1 MSILMLLFGFI
12 VFSCAG
18 VQQEPIQFT
27 AKPYYFDA
35 GGSDSELHQNSILL
49 TPDFTYSEGRGYGW
63 TTPGHKEF
71 YNEGAE
77 DARNSFLVDGI
88 VAKEISFKAD
98 VPEGEWWLAIWFESG
113 MEDSSTTQLFINNEN
128 ANLEVQSFTPPAEP
142 RDNIQKI
149 YRVIQRRVSVS
160 DKGLAFSM
168 KGVEDDVYL
177 LGISLIPNATE
188 FVDEK
193 TSSIL
198 KHIEKLGNYKS
209 TDDFQPV
216 IDRLKEIRTDK
227 KHRNFAAYWIQQLE
241 IIRDAEMYF
250 DYRGWGW
257 ATDKTGLGLFGHL
270 HQSVMLYDGVLNF
283 ENVEESPLYERALW
297 YRGRVLYWLHLER
310 GIYAELNGAK
320 RDLAK
325 MYKLHP
331 ADELVRMYNGE
342 QIDTPDEFDNITKP
356 ANAPQWALSQW
367 ELTNR
372 LKKVVDWWVNEQQSE
387 NGEFGGKFGDDVEI
401 LRWWSPLILSGDETT
416 YKGWKKLADG
426 VWNSNKVKN
435 GYAKKPSDVEH
446 SSEFISDTAPLLV
459 LFNDD
464 PKYAERLAYS
474 ADYFQNLWTGYNDNG
489 NRFFKSAWFSSS
501 EIETEEPKNR
511 DVIYNGRAVKA
522 VRYYAWKTGDAP
534 TKKALIE
541 WADSWYKVSQ
551 ETSKGKPVGIIP
563 PSVEFPTE
571 NINGDEPTWHEA
583 NMYWSYFDW
592 RDGKAILDQ
601 LLYTW
606 TFTADDKYL
615 KPIFQSL
622 ELVRKYASDID
633 KPQSPHA
640 IGSEGWAAHRLGNRS
655 GFWNV
660 VETWRTLT
668 GDDSYDDLILKY
680 GTPYTRYRITKDEQH
695 LVDALEPYLETVRYN
710 EPMRSSEAIHTDRVF
725 IKGMNT
731 REATILLGMIT
742 GFAIEESA
750 SPYIATSWEN
760 TSRDLTYLVSN
771 NDSTSLDVKLYN
783 FADDRESA
791 TMRVWQLRSGE
802 YTLTKKVDG
811 KEEKQQITVK
821 KGGDRFKIYTEP
833 KKLIEISIKPT
844 NK

>member
-1 MSILMLLFGFI
+1 MSTLMLIFSSILFTC
-12 VFSCAG
+12 VG
-18 VQQEPIQFT
+18 VQQESIQFT
-27 AKPYYFDA
+27 LKPYYFDA
-35 GGSDSELHQNSILL
+35 GGSDSELYQQSVLL
-49 TPDFTYSEGRGYGW
+49 TPDFAYSEDKGYGW
-63 TTPGHKEF
+63 TSSGHERF
-71 YNEGAE
+71 YNKGAE

-88 VAKEISFKAD
+88 KADEVSFKAD
-98 VPEGEWWLAIWFESG
+98 IPKGEWWLAVWFESG
-113 MEDSSTTQLFINNEN
+113 MEDSTTTQLFINGEDS
-128 ANLEVQSFTPPAEP
+128 NLEVQSFTPPAEP

-149 YRVIQRRVSVS
+149 YRVIQRKVNVS
-160 DKGLAFSM
+160 DQGVSFTM

-177 LGISLIPNATE
+177 LGISLIPNPKKSS
-188 FVDEK
+188 DK
-193 TSSIL
+193 KILSIL
-198 KHIEKLGNYKS
+198 RDIEKLGNYKN

-216 IDRLKEIRTDK
+216 IDRLEVIRNDQGYQ
-227 KHRNFAAYWIQQLE
+227 NFAAYWIQQLE

-297 YRGRVLYWLHLER
+297 YRGRLLYWLHLER
-310 GIYAELNGAK
+310 GIHAELNGAK
-320 RDLAK
+320 RDLAE
-325 MYKLHP
+325 MYTLHP
-331 ADELVRMYNGE
+331 TDELVRMYNGE
-342 QIDTPDEFDNITKP
+342 QIDTPDEFDNVVKP
-356 ANAPQWALSQW
+356 ANAPQWAFSQW

-372 LKKVVDWWVNEQQSE
+372 LKKVVDWWVNVQQSE
-387 NGEFGGKFGDDVEI
+387 TGEFGGKFGDDVEI

-416 YKGWKKLADG
+416 YRGWKKLADG

-464 PKYAERLAYS
+464 PKYAERLGYS
-474 ADYFQNLWTGYNDNG
+474 SDYFQNLWTGYNDDG

-501 EIETEEPKNR
+501 EIEIEKPKNR
-511 DVIYNGRAVKA
+511 DVVYNGRAVKA
-522 VRYYAWKTGDAP
+522 VRYYAWKTNDTP

-571 NINGDEPTWHEA
+571 SINGDEPTWYEA
-583 NMYWSYFDW
+583 NMFWPYFDW

-622 ELVRKYASDID
+622 ELIRKYASDID
-633 KPQSPHA
+633 KPQSPYA
-640 IGSEGWAAHRLGNRS
+640 EGSEGWAAHRLGNRS

-660 VETWRTLT
+660 VETWRTLS
-668 GDDSYDDLILKY
+668 GNDSYDDLILKY

-725 IKGMNT
+725 IRGMDT
-731 REATILLGMIT
+731 REAPILLGMIT
-742 GFAIEESA
+742 GFAIEENA
-750 SPYIATSWEN
+750 SPYIATSWED
-760 TSRDLTYLVSN
+760 TSRDLTYLVSE
-771 NDSTSLDVKLYN
+771 NDSTSLGVKLYN
-783 FADDRESA
+783 FADETESV
-791 TMRVWQLRSGE
+791 TMRIWQLRSGE

-811 KEEKQQITVK
+811 KEEKKQITIK
-821 KGGDRFKIYTEP
+821 KGGDRFEIITEP
-833 KKLIEISIKPT
+833 KKLIEISIQPV